1 MVRESMDFDVVIVGG
16 GPAGLS
22 TSIKLMQISQEKGL
36 DLNVCLLE
44 KGSEIGAHILSG
56 AVIDTRALDSLLPDW
71 ETENAFI
78 QTPVKKDEMLF
89 LRGESSA
96 INVPNFLMP
105 RTLINHG
112 NRIISLG
119 SLCKYLGDKAEAMGV
134 NIFPGFPAVDLIIE
148 DNQIQGVITGDMG
161 LDKKGDPKEG
171 HELGYE
177 LRAKQTVFAEGCRG
191 SLGKKI
197 IASFELDKDC
207 DPQHYGIGFKEV
219 WSIDPEL
226 HQEGLVLHTAGWP
239 LDNNT
244 EGGGFIYHAPNNQLY
259 LGLIISLDY
268 KNPNM
273 SPYNEFQKWKT
284 HKKVKSLL
292 EGAERISYG
301 ARALNKGG
309 IQSIPKLTIPGGI
322 LVGCEA
328 GFMNGAKIKGTHTAM
343 QSGITAAEV
352 IVSQLQTDN
361 PGNEIENYN
370 QELDKTWLMSELYQA
385 RNFSPLL
392 KRFGLLIGSPL
403 VWMDQNILRGRLPF
417 TLSAKRKDHDQ
428 LTPLSDS
435 PPINYEKYDNKI
447 TFDRTSSIFLSG
459 VNHEEDQPCHLKL
472 TDSEIPISTNLPLYG
487 EPARLYCPAGVYEVV
502 ESGEG
507 EPYFQINAQNCIHC
521 KTCDIKDPSQNI
533 NWDCPEGA
541 GGPNYTDM

>member
-392 KRFGLLIGSPL
+392 KRFGLLFGSPL

-417 TLSAKRKDHDQ
+417 TLSAKKKDHEQ

-435 PPINYEKYDNKI
+435 PPITYEKYDNKI

>member
-1 MVRESMDFDVVIVGG
+1 MDFDVVIVGG

-89 LRGESSA
+89 LSGESSA

-392 KRFGLLIGSPL
+392 KRFGLLFGSPL

-417 TLSAKRKDHDQ
+417 TLSAKKKDHDQ

-435 PPINYEKYDNKI
+435 PPITYEKYDNKI

>member
-22 TSIKLMQISQEKGL
+22 TSIKLMQISEQKNL
-36 DLNVCLLE
+36 DLNICLLE

-56 AVIDTRALDSLLPDW
+56 AVIDTRALDTLLPDW

-89 LRGESSA
+89 LSGESSA

-119 SLCKYLGDKAEAMGV
+119 SFCKYLGDKAEAMGV

-148 DNQIQGVITGDMG
+148 DNEIKGVITGDMG

-370 QELDKTWLMSELYQA
+370 EELDKTWLMSELYQA

-392 KRFGLLIGSPL
+392 KRFGLLFGSPL

-417 TLSAKRKDHDQ
+417 TLSAKKKDHEQ

-435 PPINYEKYDNKI
+435 PPITYEKYDNKI

>member
-1 MVRESMDFDVVIVGG
+1 MDFDVVIVGG

-22 TSIKLMQISQEKGL
+22 TSIKLMQISEEKNL
-36 DLNVCLLE
+36 DLNICLLE

-56 AVIDTRALDSLLPDW
+56 AVIDTRSLDTLLPDW

-392 KRFGLLIGSPL
+392 KRFGLLFGSPL

-417 TLSAKRKDHDQ
+417 TLSAKKKDHEQ

-435 PPINYEKYDNKI
+435 PPITYEKYDNKI

>member
-392 KRFGLLIGSPL
+392 KRFGLLFGSPL

-417 TLSAKRKDHDQ
+417 TLSAKKKDHEQ

-435 PPINYEKYDNKI
+435 PPITYEKYDNKI

-502 ESGEG
+502 QSGEG

>member
-22 TSIKLMQISQEKGL
+22 TSIKLMQISEQKNL
-36 DLNVCLLE
+36 DLNICLLE

-56 AVIDTRALDSLLPDW
+56 AVIDTRALDTLLPDW

-89 LRGESSA
+89 LSGESSA

-119 SLCKYLGDKAEAMGV
+119 SFCKYLGDKAEAMGV

-148 DNQIQGVITGDMG
+148 DNEIKGVITGDMG

-392 KRFGLLIGSPL
+392 KRFGLLFGSPL

-417 TLSAKRKDHDQ
+417 TLSAKKKDHDQ

-435 PPINYEKYDNKI
+435 PPITYEKYDNKI

>member
-1 MVRESMDFDVVIVGG
+1 MDFDVVIVGG

-392 KRFGLLIGSPL
+392 KRFGLLFGSPL

-417 TLSAKRKDHDQ
+417 TLSAKKKDHEQ

-435 PPINYEKYDNKI
+435 PPITYEKYDNKI

>member
-134 NIFPGFPAVDLIIE
+134 NIFPGFPAVNLIIE

-403 VWMDQNILRGRLPF
+403 GWMDQNILRGRLPF
-417 TLSAKRKDHDQ
+417 TLSAKKKDHEQ

-435 PPINYEKYDNKI
+435 PPITYEKYDNKI

-507 EPYFQINAQNCIHC
+507 DPYFQINAQNCIHC

>member
-1 MVRESMDFDVVIVGG
+1 MVRESMEFDVVIVGG

-44 KGSEIGAHILSG
+44 KGSEIGAHIVSG

-119 SLCKYLGDKAEAMGV
+119 SLCKYLGDKAEALGV

-197 IASFELDKDC
+197 ISSFELDKDC

-284 HKKVKSLL
+284 HKKVQSLL

-352 IVSQLQTDN
+352 IVSQIQTDN

-417 TLSAKRKDHDQ
+417 TLSAKKKDHEQ
-428 LTPLSDS
+428 LTQLSDS
-435 PPINYEKYDNKI
+435 SPITYEKYDNKI

-472 TDSEIPISTNLPLYG
+472 TDSGIPISTNLPLYG

-533 NWDCPEGA
+533 NWDCPEGT

>member
-1 MVRESMDFDVVIVGG
+1 MEFDVVIVGG

-36 DLNVCLLE
+36 DLNICLLE

-71 ETENAFI
+71 VTENAFI

-119 SLCKYLGDKAEAMGV
+119 SLCKYLGDKAEALGV

-417 TLSAKRKDHDQ
+417 TLSAKKKDHEQ

-435 PPINYEKYDNKI
+435 PPITYEKYDNKI

-507 EPYFQINAQNCIHC
+507 KPYFQINAQNCIHC

>member
-22 TSIKLMQISQEKGL
+22 TSIRLMQISEEKGL
-36 DLNVCLLE
+36 DLNICLLE

-71 ETENAFI
+71 ESDNAFI

-89 LRGESSA
+89 LRGETSA

-119 SLCKYLGDKAEAMGV
+119 SLCKYLGDKAEALGV
-134 NIFPGFPAVDLIIE
+134 NIFPGFPAVDLITE
-148 DNQIQGVITGDMG
+148 DNQVQGVITGDMG
-161 LDKKGDPKEG
+161 LDKNGDPKEG

-197 IASFELDKDC
+197 ISSFELDKDC

-239 LDNNT
+239 LENNT

-352 IVSQLQTDN
+352 IASQLQTDN

-403 VWMDQNILRGRLPF
+403 VWIDQNILRGRLPF
-417 TLSAKRKDHDQ
+417 TLSAKKKDHKQ
-428 LTPLSDS
+428 LTQLSDS
-435 PPINYEKYDNKI
+435 PPITYEKYDNKI
-447 TFDRTSSIFLSG
+447 MFDRTSSIFLSG

>member
-197 IASFELDKDC
+197 IALFELDKDC

-417 TLSAKRKDHDQ
+417 TLSAKKKDHDQ

-435 PPINYEKYDNKI
+435 PPITYEKYDNKI

-507 EPYFQINAQNCIHC
+507 EPYFQINAQNCFHC

>member
-22 TSIKLMQISQEKGL
+22 TSIKLMQISEEKNL
-36 DLNVCLLE
+36 DLNICLLE

-56 AVIDTRALDSLLPDW
+56 AVIDTRALDTLLPDW

-78 QTPVKKDEMLF
+78 QTPVKKDQMLF
-89 LRGESSA
+89 LSGESSA

-105 RTLINHG
+105 RTLMNHG

-134 NIFPGFPAVDLIIE
+134 NIFPGFPAVDLIME
-148 DNQIQGVITGDMG
+148 GDQIQGVITGDMG
-161 LDKKGDPKEG
+161 LDKNGEPKDG

-239 LDNNT
+239 LDNHT
-244 EGGGFIYHAPNNQLY
+244 EGGGFVYHAPNNQLY
-259 LGLIISLDY
+259 IGLIISLDY

-284 HKKVKSLL
+284 HKNVKSLL

-328 GFMNGAKIKGTHTAM
+328 GFMNGAKNNG
-343 QSGITAAEV
+343 S
-352 IVSQLQTDN
+352 N
-361 PGNEIENYN
+361 NY
-370 QELDKTWLMSELYQA
+370 K
-385 RNFSPLL
+385 
-392 KRFGLLIGSPL
+392 
-403 VWMDQNILRGRLPF
+403 
-417 TLSAKRKDHDQ
+417 
-428 LTPLSDS
+428 
-435 PPINYEKYDNKI
+435 
-447 TFDRTSSIFLSG
+447 
-459 VNHEEDQPCHLKL
+459 
-472 TDSEIPISTNLPLYG
+472 
-487 EPARLYCPAGVYEVV
+487 
-502 ESGEG
+502 
-507 EPYFQINAQNCIHC
+507 QI
-521 KTCDIKDPSQNI
+521 
-533 NWDCPEGA
+533 
-541 GGPNYTDM
+541 

>member
-292 EGAERISYG
+292 KGAERISYG

-417 TLSAKRKDHDQ
+417 TLSAKKKDHDQ

-435 PPINYEKYDNKI
+435 PPITYEKYDNKI

>member
-392 KRFGLLIGSPL
+392 KRFGLFFGSPL

-417 TLSAKRKDHDQ
+417 TLSAKKKDHEQ

-435 PPINYEKYDNKI
+435 PPITYEKYDNKI